1 MNVLEDAEGL
11 NDLRRL
17 GARSVPILSRGDQW
31 VFAQNIASVVQFLNL
46 NEATGPVLSPDQLVR
61 RLDLFLETASRIIR
75 QMPDAHLATE
85 VPNRP
90 RSYQVLAHHIFRIPE
105 VFLDVARGAT
115 LSYEALAVGPTAT
128 MTSFAAIADFGDTIR
143 QDLNTWWA
151 GKSDKSGQEPLQTYY
166 GPQSLHEVLER
177 TTWHSGQHVRQWHML
192 LGMAGVAVDRPLGDS
207 AFADL
212 PMPSSVWDG

>member
-1 MNVLEDAEGL
+1 
-11 NDLRRL
+11 
-17 GARSVPILSRGDQW
+17 VPILSRGDQW
-31 VFAQNIASVVQFLNL
+31 VFAQNIASVVEFLSL

-61 RLDLFLETASRIIR
+61 RLDLFLQTAGRIIR

-105 VFLDVARGAT
+105 VFLAVARGGT
-115 LSYEALAVGPTAT
+115 LTYEALAVGPTPD
-128 MTSFAAIADFGDTIR
+128 MTGFAAIADFGDAIR
-143 QDLNTWWA
+143 RDLNGWWDSKA
-151 GKSDKSGQEPLQTYY
+151 DRSGREPLQTYY
-166 GPQSLHEVLER
+166 GQQSLHEVLER

-192 LGMAGVAVDRPLGDS
+192 LGMAGIPIDGPLDDA
-207 AFADL
+207 AFKDL